1 MSRLRDAATAA
12 GRAIGAAAAT
22 VGGAVIVHGGLG
34 VGALQRVAPGTQRG
48 RPLTA
53 AEEQVLREVFD
64 DAVPL
69 GEIRIVADMAGTGV
83 FGVSDQAFTL
93 GTTIYLKGDQRSS
106 LLVHECVHVWQ
117 YRTMGPRYA
126 ADAVVAQ
133 NVGHGYD
140 WRAEVAGGATRWTDI
155 NVEGQA
161 QFVQD
166 LYDGGTG
173 VEQGQRVTGGG
184 AYFRSSDAD
193 RDFPGH
199 RALAEDALGTIRG
212 QRRGD

>member
-1 MSRLRDAATAA
+1 MSRLRDAMAAVGSAVATA
-12 GRAIGAAAAT
+12 
-22 VGGAVIVHGGLG
+22 GGAVIVNGGLA
-34 VGALQRVAPGTQRG
+34 VARLQQVAPSVRRG
-48 RPLTA
+48 RPLTT

-64 DAVPL
+64 GAVPL
-69 GEIRIVADMAGTGV
+69 GDVRVVPDLGGTGI
-83 FGVSDQAFTL
+83 FGVSGRAFTL
-93 GTTIYLKGDQRSS
+93 GTTIYLKGDGRSS

-117 YRTMGPRYA
+117 FRRLGARYA

-133 NVGHGYD
+133 NIGHGYD
-140 WRAEVAGGATRWTDI
+140 WRAEVAGGATRWLDL

-173 VEQGQRVTGGG
+173 QLTAGRG
-184 AYFRSSDAD
+184 AYFRAYDAGAD

-199 RALAEDALGTIRG
+199 RALAEDALATIRG
-212 QRRGD
+212 RPEA